1 MHRYIVKL
9 VMWLLKSS
17 NITLEDRNTLTT
29 AILDKL
35 TILPMYDIIKVN
47 ENGQLLINN
56 RIVDLEKAKLL
67 RESAM
72 AALNNQSLKA
82 VHEQVLFNAITM
94 GVHNVITPDQMFFSR
109 AAIWYSQQEIAIL
122 KTLAQ
127 QNDNV
132 IDNIDMGN

>member
-1 MHRYIVKL
+1 MHRLIVKL
-9 VMWLLKSS
+9 VIWLLKSS
-17 NITLEDRNTLTT
+17 IITLEDRNTLTT
-29 AILDKL
+29 SVLDKL

-56 RIVDLEKAKLL
+56 RVVDLEKARLL
-67 RESAM
+67 RESAL

-82 VHEQVLFNAITM
+82 VHEQVLFTAITM
-94 GVHNVITPDQMFFSR
+94 GVHNVTTPEQMLFSR
-109 AAIWYSQQEIAIL
+109 AAIWYSQQEITIL

-127 QNDNV
+127 QNENV

>member
-1 MHRYIVKL
+1 
-9 VMWLLKSS
+9 MWLLKSS